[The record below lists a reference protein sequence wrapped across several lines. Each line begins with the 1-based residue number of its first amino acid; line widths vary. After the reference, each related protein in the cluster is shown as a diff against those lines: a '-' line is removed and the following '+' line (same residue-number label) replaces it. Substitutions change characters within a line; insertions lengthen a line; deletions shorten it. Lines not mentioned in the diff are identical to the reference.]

1 MSSDDWQPD
10 HVPADRWQRCIS
22 SLSQWT
28 EAQLPPHTWPPS
40 RYICNSHRDTRL
52 RSTPP
57 QYAHFNDTARDDN
70 SRMSRLALSL
80 RGGRIWFVGD
90 SIACEHFYSAACL
103 IGAELSWTSAN
114 HALRPIKDI
123 FEANLT
129 HTSSRGSLTH
139 RVKLH
144 HVCVTTADAAQLCI
158 ATFRDPFRRKGS
170 HSAQERFPESP
181 AEVLQVLSENGA
193 GRKDVILANVG
204 IHYQRHVSAGPS
216 VRLDRRH
223 LAVHWRS
230 RPDDELLTSDVLKL
244 IEVQRQLKA
253 SRGRDV
259 PLLIWRETSPVHFP
273 TAAGKP
279 CTSTEAWKRDQ
290 ARA

>member
-1 MSSDDWQPD
+1 MSGDAWQPD
-10 HVPADRWQRCIS
+10 QVPAHRWQRCIS
-22 SLSQWT
+22 GLSQWT

-57 QYAHFNDTARDDN
+57 QYAHFNDTARDDD
-70 SRMSRLALSL
+70 SSKSRLALSL

-90 SIACEHFYSAACL
+90 SIAYEHFYSAACL
-103 IGAELSWTSAN
+103 LGAELSWTSAN
-114 HALRPIKDI
+114 HSLRPTKAIL
-123 FEANLT
+123 EANLT
-129 HTSSRGSLTH
+129 HTGSRGSLTH
-139 RVKLH
+139 RIRLY
-144 HVCVTTADAAQLCI
+144 HVCVTTADAVRLCI
-158 ATFRDPFRRKGS
+158 APFRRKGS
-170 HSAQERFPESP
+170 YSVQERFPESP

-193 GRKDVILANVG
+193 GRNDVILANVG
-204 IHYQRHVSAGPS
+204 LHYQRHVSAGPS

-244 IEVQRQLKA
+244 IEAQRQLKA
-253 SRGRDV
+253 LRGGGV

-279 CTSTEAWKRDQ
+279 CTSTEA
-290 ARA
+290 